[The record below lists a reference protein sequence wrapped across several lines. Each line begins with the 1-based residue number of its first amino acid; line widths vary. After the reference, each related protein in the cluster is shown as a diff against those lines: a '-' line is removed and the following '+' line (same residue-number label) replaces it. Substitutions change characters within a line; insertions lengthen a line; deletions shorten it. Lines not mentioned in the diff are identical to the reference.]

1 MARHPPKPGPK
12 GQWHDRDREPDPA
25 ARTDLRGNEV
35 DFRRADE
42 ARDLAVGGVMVNEGP
57 DFRAEHVPFGGVKS
71 SGLGREGVR
80 IALREMSETR
90 VVID

>member
-1 MARHPPKPGPK
+1 M
-12 GQWHDRDREPDPA
+12 
-25 ARTDLRGNEV
+25 
-35 DFRRADE
+35 RAGVFTNDH
-42 ARDLAVGGVMVNEGP
+42 ALIRQFSRDLAVGGVMVNEGP
-57 DFRAEHVPFGGVKS
+57 EFRAEHVPVGGIKS